1 MIWHRISSFILKNR
15 IPLVVAV
22 LIGTAFMGYQASKVK
37 LSYELAKIL
46 PVTNPDYQRYEA
58 FKSHFGQDGN
68 VMVLAIETDSMYQ
81 LKFFNDW
88 YALSQQI
95 RHIEGI
101 KDVVS
106 NANLYGIT
114 RDDSAHTFRVRP
126 LVSRPLTTQSGLDSL
141 HTRIAALP
149 FYRGLV
155 TDSSGRAHLMAI
167 TFDQKVV
174 NTKNRIALVR
184 QVEAVADSFGRRHT
198 LAGSIASTSAG
209 SSTVDTQ
216 SNGTVHMSGMP
227 YIRTEFTAKVSK
239 EMFLFLGLAF
249 LVTALILFYFFRSLT
264 VVLTA
269 LAVVGVAVIWATGYI
284 VLLGYDITLLTGLI
298 PPLII
303 VIGVPNTVF
312 LLNRYHEELNRGRS
326 QHEALAISTEKIG
339 ETTFFANVTTSVG
352 FFVFYFTGSP
362 LLLQFGLVSALGIMT
377 TYVVSLILIPSI
389 FSYLATPSA
398 KQRGHLERRQV
409 GNFLTWV
416 DHLVHTRRTAIY
428 TFIAIVTAI
437 SIVGALQI
445 NPIGYVVDDLPK
457 NDPIYTDLK
466 FIESRFKGVMP
477 FEVSI
482 DTQRPGRV
490 LTPQTL
496 TKIKLLEREFGKY
509 SEFTRPLSLV
519 EAVKFLYQSYR
530 GGDPKYYALPGA
542 LELSQLASYAPQ
554 LKGAKN
560 ASGGLAFK
568 AYLDST
574 FRYTR
579 ISFQMPDVGTVR
591 TTQLINELQPK
602 ADSIFNID
610 RTTGK
615 RVAATDQYDVHIT
628 GNSVVFTRGND
639 YLLTNLAESTALA
652 ILLVSVILI
661 ILLRDIRL
669 SLIAILPSVVP
680 LIVTAGIMGFCGI
693 HLKPSTI
700 LIFSIAFGISSDGT
714 IYFITKY
721 RDELRNQKITIDR
734 AVSETIRYTGI
745 SMFYTAII
753 LFAGFAIFAAST
765 FQGTVAL
772 GILVSITLLMGMAS
786 NLILLPAFLLTVD
799 KQQNQKKLNKE
810 SQSTRN

>member
-1 MIWHRISSFILKNR
+1 
-15 IPLVVAV
+15 
-22 LIGTAFMGYQASKVK
+22 MGYQASKVK

-46 PVTNPDYQRYEA
+46 PVTDPDYQRYEA
-58 FKSHFGQDGN
+58 FKSRFGQDGS
-68 VMVLAIETDSMYQ
+68 VMVLGIETDSMYQ
-81 LKFFNDW
+81 PGFFNDW
-88 YALSQQI
+88 YALSQKI
-95 RHIEGI
+95 RRIGGI

-106 NANLYGIT
+106 NASLYTII
-114 RDDSAHTFRVRP
+114 RDDSAHTFRIRP
-126 LVSRPLTTQSGLDSL
+126 LVPRPLTTQAGVDSFR
-141 HTRIAALP
+141 TQIAALP

-155 TDSSGRAHLMAI
+155 ADSSGRAHLMAI

-174 NTKNRIALVR
+174 NTRNRISLVR
-184 QVEAVADSFGRRHT
+184 QVEAVADSFGRRHA
-198 LAGSIASTSAG
+198 LLSPDGLRG
-209 SSTVDTQ
+209 
-216 SNGTVHMSGMP
+216 GTVHMSGMP
-227 YIRTEFTAKVSK
+227 FIRTEFTAKVSK
-239 EMFLFLGLAF
+239 EMTLFMGLAF
-249 LVTALILFYFFRSLT
+249 LVTGLILFYFFRSLT

-269 LAVVGVAVIWATGYI
+269 LSVVGVGVIWATGYI
-284 VLLGYDITLLTGLI
+284 VLFGYDITLLTGLI

-303 VIGVPNTVF
+303 VIGVPNAIF
-312 LLNRYHEELNRGRS
+312 LLNRYHEELNRRHN
-326 QHEALAISTEKIG
+326 QTTALTIATEKVG
-339 ETTFFANVTTSVG
+339 ETTFFANVTTSIG

-362 LLLQFGLVSALGIMT
+362 LLLQFGIVAAFGIMT
-377 TYVVSLILIPSI
+377 TYAVSLILIPII
-389 FSYLATPSA
+389 FSYLPVPSP
-398 KQRGHLERRQV
+398 KQRGHLERKYV
-409 GNFLTWV
+409 SGFLTWV
-416 DHLVHTRRTAIY
+416 NHLVRTRRTAIY
-428 TFIAIVTAI
+428 TFIALVTVV
-437 SIVGALQI
+437 SVVGALQI

-477 FEVSI
+477 FEVSV
-482 DTQRPGRV
+482 DAKRPGRV

-496 TKIKLLEREFGKY
+496 TKIKLLEREFSNY
-509 SEFTRPLSLV
+509 TEFTRPLSLV
-519 EAVKFLYQSYR
+519 EAIKFFYQAYR

-542 LELSQLASYAPQ
+542 LELNQLANYAPQ

-560 ASGGLAFK
+560 AGGGLAFK

-591 TTQLINELQPK
+591 TTQLLNELQPK

-610 RTTGK
+610 RATGK
-615 RVAATDQYDVHIT
+615 RVAAAEQYDVHIT

-639 YLLTNLAESTALA
+639 YLLKNLAESTVLA
-652 ILLVSVILI
+652 VVLVSVILI
-661 ILLRDIRL
+661 LLLRDVRL

-680 LIVTAGIMGFCGI
+680 LIVTAGIMGFAGI

-721 RDELRNQKITIDR
+721 RDELRNKTMSLDR

-745 SMFYTAII
+745 SMFYTALI

-799 KQQNQKKLNKE
+799 KRRKRMNNE
-810 SQSTRN
+810 

>member
-1 MIWHRISSFILKNR
+1 MIWHRISHFILSNR
-15 IPLVVAV
+15 APLVVVV
-22 LIGTAFMGYQASKVK
+22 LLGTAFMGYQASRVK

-46 PVTNPDYQRYEA
+46 PVTDPDYQQYEA
-58 FKSHFGQDGN
+58 FKSRFGQDGS
-68 VMVLAIETDSMYQ
+68 VMVLGIETAPASRDSMYQ
-81 LKFFNDW
+81 LGFFNDW
-88 YALSQQI
+88 YALSQTI
-95 RHIEGI
+95 RRIDGI

-114 RDDSAHTFRVRP
+114 RDDSARTFRIRP
-126 LVSRPLTTQSGLDSL
+126 LVSRPLTTQASVDSL
-141 HTRIAALP
+141 RNRIAALP

-174 NTKNRIALVR
+174 NTKNRIRVVR
-184 QVEAVADSFGRRHT
+184 QVEAIADSFGRRHT
-198 LAGSIASTSAG
+198 LA
-209 SSTVDTQ
+209 
-216 SNGTVHMSGMP
+216 VHMSGMP

-239 EMFLFLGLAF
+239 EMTLFMGLAF
-249 LVTALILFYFFRSLT
+249 LVTGLILLYFFRSLT
-264 VVLTA
+264 VMLAA
-269 LAVVGVAVIWATGYI
+269 LAVVGVGVVWATGYI
-284 VLLGYDITLLTGLI
+284 VLFGYDITLLTGLI

-303 VIGVPNTVF
+303 VIGVPNAIF
-312 LLNRYHEELNRGRS
+312 LLNRYHEELNRQRAKPD
-326 QHEALAISTEKIG
+326 ALRIATEKVG
-339 ETTFFANVTTSVG
+339 ETTFFANVTTSIG

-362 LLLQFGLVSALGIMT
+362 LLVQFGLVAAFGIMT
-377 TYVVSLILIPSI
+377 TYVVSLILIPI
-389 FSYLATPSA
+389 ILSYLPMPSA
-398 KQRGHLERRQV
+398 EQRGHLERRQV
-409 GNFLTWV
+409 SGFLTWV
-416 DHLVHTRRTAIY
+416 NQLVRTRRPAIY
-428 TFIAIVTAI
+428 GFITVVTVI
-437 SIVGALQI
+437 SVIGALQI

-482 DTQRPGRV
+482 DTKRPGRV

-496 TKIKLLEREFGKY
+496 TKIKLLEREFSKY
-509 SEFTRPLSLV
+509 GEFTRPLSLV
-519 EAVKFLYQSYR
+519 EAIKFFYQAYR

-542 LELSQLASYAPQ
+542 LELNQLASYVPQ
-554 LKGAKN
+554 LKGATN
-560 ASGGLAFK
+560 SGGGLAFK
-568 AYLDST
+568 GYLDST

-579 ISFQMPDVGTVR
+579 VSFQMPDVGTVR
-591 TTQLINELQPK
+591 TTQLLNELQPK

-610 RTTGK
+610 RTTGR
-615 RVAATDQYDVHIT
+615 RVAANEQYEVTIT

-639 YLLTNLAESTALA
+639 YLLTNLAESTVLA
-652 ILLVSVILI
+652 IVLVSVILI
-661 ILLRDIRL
+661 ILLRDVRL

-680 LIVTAGIMGFCGI
+680 LIVTAGIMGFFDI

-721 RDELRNQKITIDR
+721 RDELRNQKLSLDQ

-745 SMFYTAII
+745 SMFYTAMI

-799 KQQNQKKLNKE
+799 KRRKGMMNDE
-810 SQSTRN
+810 

>member
-1 MIWHRISSFILKNR
+1 MIWHRIASFILRNR
-15 IPLVVAV
+15 IALVIAV
-22 LIGTAFMGYQASKVK
+22 LLGTVFMGYQASRVK

-46 PVTNPDYQRYEA
+46 PVTDPDYQRYEA
-58 FKSHFGQDGN
+58 FKSRFGMDGS
-68 VMVLAIETDSMYQ
+68 VMVLGIETDSMYR
-81 LKFFNDW
+81 LGFFNDW
-88 YALSQQI
+88 YTLSQKI
-95 RHIEGI
+95 KHIEGI

-106 NANLYGIT
+106 NASLYGIT
-114 RDDSAHTFRVRP
+114 RDDSAHTFRIRP
-126 LVSRPLTTQSGLDSL
+126 LVARPLTTQAGVDSL
-141 HTRIAALP
+141 RERIAALP
-149 FYRGLV
+149 FYRNLV

-198 LAGSIASTSAG
+198 LLG
-209 SSTVDTQ
+209 TVPGEP
-216 SNGTVHMSGMP
+216 GTVHMSGMP

-239 EMFLFLGLAF
+239 EMSLFMGLAF
-249 LVTALILFYFFRSLT
+249 LVTGLILFYFFRSLT
-264 VVLTA
+264 VVLAA
-269 LAVVGVAVIWATGYI
+269 LAVVGVGVIWATGYI
-284 VLLGYDITLLTGLI
+284 VLFGYDITLLTGLI

-303 VIGVPNTVF
+303 VIGVPNAIF
-312 LLNRYHEELNRGRS
+312 LLNRYHEELNKGRS
-326 QHEALAISTEKIG
+326 QHEALVVATEKVG
-339 ETTFFANVTTSVG
+339 ETTFFANVTTSIG

-362 LLLQFGLVSALGIMT
+362 LLLQFGLVAAFGIMT
-377 TYVVSLILIPSI
+377 TYAVSLILIPII
-389 FSYLATPSA
+389 FSYLAKPSP

-409 GNFLTWV
+409 SGFLAWV

-428 TFIAIVTAI
+428 TFIGLITAVAV
-437 SIVGALQI
+437 VGALQI
-445 NPIGYVVDDLPK
+445 NAIGYVVDDLPK

-477 FEVSI
+477 FEISI
-482 DTQRPGRV
+482 DTKRPGRV

-496 TKIKLLEREFGKY
+496 TKIKLLEREFSKY

-519 EAVKFLYQSYR
+519 EAIKFFYQAYR

-560 ASGGLAFK
+560 AGGGLAFK

-574 FRYTR
+574 YRYTR
-579 ISFQMPDVGTVR
+579 VSFQMPDVGTVR
-591 TTQLINELQPK
+591 TTQLLNALQPK

-610 RTTGK
+610 RATGK
-615 RVAATDQYDVHIT
+615 RVAPADQYDVHIT
-628 GNSVVFTRGND
+628 GNSMVFTRGND
-639 YLLTNLAESTALA
+639 YLLTNLAESTVLA
-652 ILLVSVILI
+652 VVLVSIILI

-721 RDELRNQKITIDR
+721 RDELRNQKLSLER

-745 SMFYTAII
+745 SMFYTAMI

-799 KQQNQKKLNKE
+799 KRRKRMMNDE
-810 SQSTRN
+810 

>member
-1 MIWHRISSFILKNR
+1 MIWHSISSFILKNR
-15 IPLVVAV
+15 ILLVLAV
-22 LIGTAFMGYQASKVK
+22 LLGTVFMGYKASKVK

-46 PVTNPDYQRYEA
+46 PVTDPDYQYYEA
-58 FKSHFGQDGN
+58 FKSRFGQDGN

-81 LKFFNDW
+81 LGFFNDW
-88 YALSQQI
+88 YALSQKI
-95 RHIEGI
+95 KRIDGI

-106 NANLYGIT
+106 NANLYTII
-114 RDDSAHTFRVRP
+114 RDDSARTFRIRL
-126 LVSRPLTTQSGLDSL
+126 LVPKPLTTQLGLDSL
-141 HTRIAALP
+141 KTHIAALP
-149 FYRGLV
+149 FYRNLV
-155 TDSSGRAHLMAI
+155 TDSSGKAHLMAI
-167 TFDQKVV
+167 SFDQKVV
-174 NTKNRIALVR
+174 NTKNRISLVR
-184 QVEAVADSFGRRHT
+184 QVEAVADSFGRNHT
-198 LAGSIASTSAG
+198 LKTSSVASATS
-209 SSTVDTQ
+209 D
-216 SNGTVHMSGMP
+216 GTVHMSGMP

-249 LVTALILFYFFRSLT
+249 LVTALILFYFFRSVT
-264 VVLTA
+264 VVLSA
-269 LAVVGVAVIWATGYI
+269 LAVVGVGVIWATGYI

-303 VIGVPNTVF
+303 VIGVPNVIF
-312 LLNRYHEELNRGRS
+312 LLNRYHEELNRNRS
-326 QHEALAISTEKIG
+326 KEDALMIASEKVG
-339 ETTFFANVTTSVG
+339 ETTFFANITTSIG

-362 LLLQFGLVSALGIMT
+362 LLVQFGLVAALGIMT
-377 TYVVSLILIPSI
+377 TYAVSLILVPII
-389 FSYLATPSA
+389 FSYLTTPTPR
-398 KQRGHLERRQV
+398 QRGHLERRQV
-409 GNFLTWV
+409 SGFLSWV
-416 DHLVHTRRTAIY
+416 DTLVHTRRTAIY
-428 TFIAIVTAI
+428 TFIAIITAI

-445 NPIGYVVDDLPK
+445 NPIGFVVDDLPK

-482 DTQRPGRV
+482 DAKRAGRV

-509 SEFTRPLSLV
+509 PEFTRPLSLV
-519 EAVKFLYQSYR
+519 EAVKFFYQAYR

-542 LELSQLASYAPQ
+542 LELSQLANYAPQ

-560 ASGGLAFK
+560 AGGGLAFK

-591 TTQLINELQPK
+591 TTQLLNELQPK

-615 RVAATDQYDVHIT
+615 RVAAADQYDVHIT

-639 YLLTNLAESTALA
+639 YLLTNLAESTIMA

-661 ILLRDIRL
+661 ILLRDVRL

-680 LIVTAGIMGFCGI
+680 LLVTAGIMGFCGI

-721 RDELRNQKITIDR
+721 RDELRNQKLSLDR

-745 SMFYTAII
+745 SMFYTAMI

-799 KQQNQKKLNKE
+799 KRRKKAVLMTDE
-810 SQSTRN
+810 

>member
-1 MIWHRISSFILKNR
+1 MIWHRISSFILANR
-15 IPLVVAV
+15 VALVAV
-22 LIGTAFMGYQASKVK
+22 ILLGTVFMGYQASRVK
-37 LSYELAKIL
+37 LSYEIAKIL
-46 PVTNPDYQRYEA
+46 PVTDPEFQRYEA
-58 FKSHFGQDGN
+58 FKSRFGQDGS
-68 VMVLAIETDSMYQ
+68 VMVLSIETDSMYQ
-81 LKFFNDW
+81 LGFFNDW
-88 YALSQQI
+88 YALSRKI
-95 RHIEGI
+95 KNIEGI

-106 NANLYGIT
+106 NASLYNVV

-126 LVSRPLTTQSGLDSL
+126 LVPRALTTQADVDSL
-141 HTRIAALP
+141 RKQITSLP

-155 TDSSGRAHLMAI
+155 QDSTAAATGRGAHLMAV

-174 NTKNRIALVR
+174 NTKNRITLVR
-184 QVEAVADSFGRRHT
+184 QVEAVADSFGTRHK
-198 LAGSIASTSAG
+198 LS
-209 SSTVDTQ
+209 
-216 SNGTVHMSGMP
+216 VHMSGMP
-227 YIRTEFTAKVSK
+227 YIRTEFTAKVSS
-239 EMFLFLGLAF
+239 EMGLFMGLAF

-269 LAVVGVAVIWATGYI
+269 LAVVGVGVIWATGYI

-303 VIGVPNTVF
+303 VIGVPNAIF
-312 LLNRYHEELNRGRS
+312 LLNRYHEELNRGRDQS
-326 QHEALAISTEKIG
+326 KALRIAVEKVG
-339 ETTFFANVTTSVG
+339 ETTFFANITTSIG

-377 TYVVSLILIPSI
+377 TYVVSLVLIPI
-389 FSYLATPSA
+389 MFSYLVAPSP
-398 KQRGHLERRQV
+398 KQRGHMDRRQV
-409 GNFLTWV
+409 NRFLSWV
-416 DHLVHTRRTAIY
+416 DHLAHTRRTAIY
-428 TFIAIVTAI
+428 VFIVIVTAI
-437 SIVGALQI
+437 SVIGALRI
-445 NPIGYVVDDLPK
+445 NAIGYVVDDLPK

-482 DTQRPGRV
+482 DTKRAGRV
-490 LTPQTL
+490 LTPQTM
-496 TKIKLLEREFGKY
+496 TKIRLLEREFSKY
-509 SEFTRPLSLV
+509 GEFTRPLSLV
-519 EAVKFLYQSYR
+519 EAVKFFYQSYR

-554 LKGAKN
+554 LKG
-560 ASGGLAFK
+560 SEGQFK

-574 FRYTR
+574 RRYTR
-579 ISFQMPDVGTVR
+579 VSFQMPDVGTVR
-591 TTQLINELQPK
+591 TTELLNTLQPK

-610 RTTGK
+610 RETGK
-615 RVAATDQYDVHIT
+615 RVAPDEQYDVHVT
-628 GNSVVFTRGND
+628 GNSVVFTKGND
-639 YLLTNLAESTALA
+639 YLLKNLAESTVLA
-652 ILLVSVILI
+652 ILLVSVILV
-661 ILLRDIRL
+661 ILLRDVRL

-721 RDELRNQKITIDR
+721 RDELRHSKMPLAR
-734 AVSETIRYTGI
+734 AVSETIRYTGL
-745 SMFYTAII
+745 SMFYTAMI
-753 LFAGFAIFAAST
+753 LFAGFAIFTAST

-799 KQQNQKKLNKE
+799 KRRSRASVSAGQQN
-810 SQSTRN
+810 SAG

>member
-1 MIWHRISSFILKNR
+1 MIWHRISHFILSNR
-15 IPLVVAV
+15 APLVVVV
-22 LIGTAFMGYQASKVK
+22 LLATTFMGYQASRVK

-46 PVTNPDYQRYEA
+46 PVTDPDYQQYEA
-58 FKSHFGQDGN
+58 FKSRFGQDGS
-68 VMVLAIETDSMYQ
+68 VMVLGIETAPASRDSMYQ
-81 LKFFNDW
+81 LGFFNDW
-88 YALSQQI
+88 YALSQTI
-95 RHIEGI
+95 RRIDGI

-114 RDDSAHTFRVRP
+114 RDDSARTFRIRP
-126 LVSRPLTTQSGLDSL
+126 LVSRPLTTQASVDSL
-141 HTRIAALP
+141 RNRIAALP

-174 NTKNRIALVR
+174 NTKNRIRLVR
-184 QVEAVADSFGRRHT
+184 QVEAIADSFGRRHT
-198 LAGSIASTSAG
+198 LA
-209 SSTVDTQ
+209 
-216 SNGTVHMSGMP
+216 VHMSGMP

-239 EMFLFLGLAF
+239 EMTLFMGLAF
-249 LVTALILFYFFRSLT
+249 LVTGLILLYFFRSLT
-264 VVLTA
+264 VMLAA
-269 LAVVGVAVIWATGYI
+269 LAVVGVGVIWATGYI
-284 VLLGYDITLLTGLI
+284 VLFGYDITLLTGLI

-303 VIGVPNTVF
+303 VIGVPNAIF
-312 LLNRYHEELNRGRS
+312 LLNRYHEELNRQRAKPD
-326 QHEALAISTEKIG
+326 ALRIATEKVG
-339 ETTFFANVTTSVG
+339 ETTFFANVTTSIG

-362 LLLQFGLVSALGIMT
+362 LLVQFGLVAAFGIMT
-377 TYVVSLILIPSI
+377 TYVVSLILIPI
-389 FSYLATPSA
+389 ILSYLPMPSA
-398 KQRGHLERRQV
+398 EQRGHLERRQV
-409 GNFLTWV
+409 SGFLTWV
-416 DHLVHTRRTAIY
+416 NQLVRTRRPAIY
-428 TFIAIVTAI
+428 GFITVVTVI
-437 SIVGALQI
+437 SVIGALQI

-482 DTQRPGRV
+482 DTKRPGRV

-496 TKIKLLEREFGKY
+496 TKIKLLEREFSKY
-509 SEFTRPLSLV
+509 GEFTRPLSLV
-519 EAVKFLYQSYR
+519 EAIKFFYQAYR

-542 LELSQLASYAPQ
+542 LELNQLASYVPQ
-554 LKGAKN
+554 LKGATN
-560 ASGGLAFK
+560 SGGGLAFK
-568 AYLDST
+568 GYLDST

-579 ISFQMPDVGTVR
+579 VSFQMPDVGTVR
-591 TTQLINELQPK
+591 TTQLLSELQPK

-610 RTTGK
+610 RTTGR
-615 RVAATDQYDVHIT
+615 RVAANEQYEVTIT

-639 YLLTNLAESTALA
+639 YLLTNLAESTVLA
-652 ILLVSVILI
+652 IVLVSVILI
-661 ILLRDIRL
+661 ILLRDVRL

-680 LIVTAGIMGFCGI
+680 LIVTAGIMGFFDI

-721 RDELRNQKITIDR
+721 RDELRNQKLSLDQ

-745 SMFYTAII
+745 SMFYTAMI

-799 KQQNQKKLNKE
+799 KRRKGMMNDEL
-810 SQSTRN
+810 

>member
-1 MIWHRISSFILKNR
+1 MVWHRISHFILSNR
-15 IPLVVAV
+15 VSLVVVV
-22 LIGTAFMGYQASKVK
+22 LLGTAFMGYQASRVK

-46 PVTNPDYQRYEA
+46 PVTDPDYQQYEA
-58 FKSHFGQDGN
+58 FKSRFGQDGS
-68 VMVLAIETDSMYQ
+68 VMVLGVETAPASRNSMYQ
-81 LKFFNDW
+81 LEFFNDW
-88 YALSQQI
+88 YALSQTI
-95 RHIEGI
+95 RRLDGI

-114 RDDSAHTFRVRP
+114 RDDSAHTFRIRP
-126 LVSRPLTTQSGLDSL
+126 LVSRPLTTQAGVDSL
-141 HTRIAALP
+141 RNRIAALP

-174 NTKNRIALVR
+174 NTKNRIRLVR
-184 QVEAVADSFGRRHT
+184 QVESVADSFGRRHT
-198 LAGSIASTSAG
+198 LA
-209 SSTVDTQ
+209 
-216 SNGTVHMSGMP
+216 VHMSGMP

-239 EMFLFLGLAF
+239 EMTLFMGLAF
-249 LVTALILFYFFRSLT
+249 LVTGLILLYFFRSLT
-264 VVLTA
+264 VMLAA
-269 LAVVGVAVIWATGYI
+269 LAVVGVGVIWATGYI
-284 VLLGYDITLLTGLI
+284 VLFGYDITLLTGLI

-303 VIGVPNTVF
+303 VIGVPNAIF
-312 LLNRYHEELNRGRS
+312 LLNRYHEELNRQRAKPD
-326 QHEALAISTEKIG
+326 ALRIATEKVG
-339 ETTFFANVTTSVG
+339 ETTFFANVTTSIG

-362 LLLQFGLVSALGIMT
+362 LLVQFGLVAAFGIMT
-377 TYVVSLILIPSI
+377 TYLVSLILIPI
-389 FSYLATPSA
+389 ILSYLPMPSA
-398 KQRGHLERRQV
+398 RQRGHLERRQV
-409 GNFLTWV
+409 SSFLTWV
-416 DHLVHTRRTAIY
+416 NQLVRTRRPAIY
-428 TFIAIVTAI
+428 GFIGVVTVI
-437 SIVGALQI
+437 SIIGALQI

-482 DTQRPGRV
+482 DSKRPGRV

-496 TKIKLLEREFGKY
+496 TKIKLLEREFSRYG
-509 SEFTRPLSLV
+509 EFTRPLSLV
-519 EAVKFLYQSYR
+519 EAIKFFYQAYR
-530 GGDPKYYALPGA
+530 GGNPKYYALPGA
-542 LELSQLASYAPQ
+542 LELNQLASYVPQ
-554 LKGAKN
+554 LKGATN
-560 ASGGLAFK
+560 SGGGLAFK
-568 AYLDST
+568 GYLDST

-579 ISFQMPDVGTVR
+579 VSFQMPDVGTVR
-591 TTQLINELQPK
+591 TTQLLNELQPK

-610 RTTGK
+610 RTTGQ
-615 RVAATDQYDVHIT
+615 RVASNEQYEVTIT
-628 GNSVVFTRGND
+628 GNSVVFTRGNA
-639 YLLTNLAESTALA
+639 YLLTNLAESTVLA
-652 ILLVSVILI
+652 IGLVSLILV

-680 LIVTAGIMGFCGI
+680 LIVTAGIMGFFDI

-721 RDELRNQKITIDR
+721 RDELRNQKLSLDQ

-745 SMFYTAII
+745 SMFYTALI

-799 KQQNQKKLNKE
+799 KQRKKM
-810 SQSTRN
+810 